1 MKHKLSQPSDDKKMI
16 FYIFAILIILRII
29 LSNRLPS
36 LLFPE
41 MPHDDG
47 WMLDKAQHF
56 LRGEW
61 LGPYDHITLIKG
73 VFSPILLAICAGFGI
88 GFNFLNTAIYC
99 LACVI
104 FVKGVQPVIKN
115 KWLQILCLAVLL
127 FNPISFAL
135 HTGQRAYRC
144 GIGQWQIMIIFG
156 CILAIFLRRNNNA
169 ISLLKWAV
177 VAGVTLGVFLLTRE
191 DGTWI
196 YPFVLS
202 ALCVTFVMI
211 IWEKSD
217 RLKKL
222 AVISI
227 IIFIPCLIRGV
238 VAITNYTYYGAAIVN
253 DRTDGFYAKVAGD
266 LNLIAPNADD
276 DKLYRSKEYRDSY
289 YTIYV
294 STMEKALTASPTL
307 NSAAKHLRYA
317 IHCWANN
324 SQVAFSLKQTGQPST
339 DHMLWALRDGAMS
352 AGHYN
357 SLTESEA
364 FFAKVHNELQAS
376 FKNGTLEKRG
386 LLVSPLIA
394 PLQTGDLSK
403 SLGLMPIALI
413 DIINYKGISCAA
425 PASTGSKFSLKE
437 FGLVAGGDY
446 LSPSNMLVCSG
457 WAFAKDNNTQLR
469 ADLYRNKELLIQNVP
484 LLPAEDVFNHFK
496 SVFKNAGNS
505 RFNFEVEGSDLKS
518 GVNLRFSDM
527 NGNIFREIPMD
538 VSSTNGDDGAFVYC
552 LDKLKI
558 YDSPEAEFYAPFV
571 NRANYVIGLYQRF
584 MFPLAIIAFFC
595 YLWATISMI
604 IEICKKIKIK
614 TFPAWLIMSGLFLT
628 LLVFILGMCMITT
641 TSFNALENYMYTAP
655 AYVLLLM
662 FCAFS
667 VCWGLQAILDFRK
680 RDVL

>member
-1 MKHKLSQPSDDKKMI
+1 
-16 FYIFAILIILRII
+16 
-29 LSNRLPS
+29 
-36 LLFPE
+36 
-41 MPHDDG
+41 
-47 WMLDKAQHF
+47 
-56 LRGEW
+56 
-61 LGPYDHITLIKG
+61 
-73 VFSPILLAICAGFGI
+73 
-88 GFNFLNTAIYC
+88 
-99 LACVI
+99 
-104 FVKGVQPVIKN
+104 
-115 KWLQILCLAVLL
+115 
-127 FNPISFAL
+127 
-135 HTGQRAYRC
+135 
-144 GIGQWQIMIIFG
+144 
-156 CILAIFLRRNNNA
+156 
-169 ISLLKWAV
+169 LKWAV

-191 DGTWI
+191 DSTWI

-202 ALCVTFVMI
+202 ALCVTSVMI

-217 RLKKL
+217 RLNKL

-227 IIFIPCLIRGV
+227 IFFIPLLIRGA

-253 DRTDGFYAKVAGD
+253 DRADGFYAKVAGD
-266 LNLIAPNADD
+266 LNLIAPNVDD
-276 DKLYRSKEYRDSY
+276 DTLYRSPAYRYLY
-289 YTIYV
+289 YTIYT
-294 STMEKALTASPTL
+294 STMEQAFAASPTL
-307 NSAAKHLRYA
+307 NSAAKQIRESIRA
-317 IHCWANN
+317 WANLTN
-324 SQVAFSLKQTGQPST
+324 QKSGQPTT

-352 AGHYN
+352 AGYYN

-364 FFAKVHNELQAS
+364 FFEKVHKELQAS

-403 SLGLMPIALI
+403 SLGLMPIALM
-413 DIINYKGISCAA
+413 DIVKYKGISCAA
-425 PASTGSKFSLKE
+425 PASIGSKFALKE

-446 LSPSNMLVCSG
+446 LSPSNVLVCSG

-484 LLPAEDVFNHFK
+484 LLPAQDVFNHFK

-552 LDKLKI
+552 IDKLKI